1 MKLRV
6 LLADDHALLRDAL
19 HMVLEM
25 APDVEVVGEAS
36 NGNDVVEMVG
46 KSGADV
52 VCMDLAMPGLSGV
65 EATRL
70 VLAKYPNV
78 KVIGLSAHRDQRR
91 VAAMIEAGAHGYVV
105 KSNAGTE
112 LLQAIRAVC
121 RDQTYVSAV
130 LGMRDTSA

>member
-6 LLADDHALLRDAL
+6 LLADDHALLREAL
-19 HMVLEM
+19 HMVLAT
-25 APDVEVVGEAS
+25 APDIEVVGEAC
-36 NGNDVVEMVG
+36 NGNDVVRMVG
-46 KSGADV
+46 ESSADV

-65 EATRL
+65 EATRR
-70 VLAKYPNV
+70 VLAEYPKV

-130 LGMRDTSA
+130 LGIQDASA